1 MGKLIRQVLKEAD
14 AQEFQ
19 ERLPDYLMQHF
30 GPKSRLEALQ
40 SIHKPTNFEEAH
52 LALQYFKFEEIF
64 WFKLQQEIAKRQVGK
79 KSSDVMFS
87 SIGKNIN
94 TFYEKILPFSLTEAQ
109 KRVIKT
115 IREDAASGR
124 QMNRLL
130 QGDVGSGKTIVSFF
144 AALLAMIM
152 VTKCA

>member
-1 MGKLIRQVLKEAD
+1 
-14 AQEFQ
+14 
-19 ERLPDYLMQHF
+19 
-30 GPKSRLEALQ
+30 
-40 SIHKPTNFEEAH
+40 
-52 LALQYFKFEEIF
+52 
-64 WFKLQQEIAKRQVGK
+64 
-79 KSSDVMFS
+79 MFS

-115 IREDAASGR
+115 IREDTASGR

-144 AALLAMIM
+144 AALLAIDNGYQVCLMAPTEILSQQHFEGLQPFCR
-152 VTKCA
+152 KLGLRCALLTGSTPAAERKNPFAGH